1 MNTSNKGSG
10 GAQSNRKRDI
20 LASVV
25 VFLVALPLCMGIAI
39 ACGVPPALGLITG
52 IVGGLVAGS
61 LSGCPLQVSGPAAGL
76 TVLVYELVTTHG
88 LSALGIVVLL
98 AGLIQL
104 AAGFLKLGRWFR
116 AVSPA
121 VIKGMLAG
129 IGVLIVASQFH
140 VMFDSAPRSS
150 GLANII
156 SIPVEV
162 WNAVTGVGGSGH
174 MWAGIIG
181 LITLV
186 VIVLWKKL
194 GLEKLLHMP
203 GHLPAIVVATLAAT
217 FFSLPVAKV
226 NVPANLIEAMSFPTM
241 SSLGS
246 LLEARVLLAALT
258 LALIAS
264 AETLLSATAVDQM
277 HQGPRTNYNKE
288 LMSQGIG
295 NMLCGF
301 FGALPMTGVI
311 ARSTVNV
318 QAGGTSRLSTALHG
332 VWILLVVMLLP
343 FVLAMIPIASLA
355 ALLVYT
361 GFHLVDLKVIRE
373 LKRFGTTQLLIY
385 AATVGTIVAIDLLT
399 GVLIGFTL
407 SLVKLVWTMSQIDI
421 HVKEDAASA
430 RHVLTLR
437 GTATFLALPQ
447 LAEVLDE
454 VPAGA
459 ELHVKFDQLVH
470 IDHACIDL
478 LERFAKRHQ
487 DAGGKVVIDWTEL
500 LDRFQSPATNIDL

>member
-1 MNTSNKGSG
+1 MNTSNKGSS
-10 GAQSNRKRDI
+10 GAPINRKRDI
-20 LASVV
+20 LASMV

-76 TVLVYELVTTHG
+76 TVLVYDLVTSHG
-88 LSALGIVVLL
+88 LPVLGVVVLL
-98 AGLIQL
+98 GGAIQL
-104 AAGFLKLGRWFR
+104 AAGLLKLGRWFR

-129 IGVLIVASQFH
+129 IGVLICASQFH
-140 VMFDSAPRSS
+140 VMFDAAPRSS
-150 GLANII
+150 GLANLI
-156 SIPVEV
+156 SIPLEV
-162 WNAVTGVGGSGH
+162 WHAITGVGGPSH
-174 MWAGIIG
+174 MWAGVIG
-181 LITLV
+181 LVTLTV
-186 VIVLWKKL
+186 MLLWKKL

-203 GHLPAIVVATLAAT
+203 GHLPAIVVATLVTT

-226 NVPANLIEAMSFPTM
+226 NVPANLIDAMMFPTLD
-241 SSLGS
+241 SLGG

-264 AETLLSATAVDQM
+264 AETLLSANAVEQM
-277 HQGPRTNYNKE
+277 HQGARTNYNKE
-288 LMSQGIG
+288 LVSQGVG
-295 NMLCGF
+295 NMLCGI

-318 QAGGTSRLSTALHG
+318 QAGATSRLSTMLHG
-332 VWILLVVMLLP
+332 VWLLLVVVALP
-343 FVLAMIPIASLA
+343 FVLAMIPVASLA

-361 GFHLVDLKVIRE
+361 GFHLVDTKVIRE
-373 LKRFGTTQLLIY
+373 LKRFGTTQMLIY
-385 AATVGTIVAIDLLT
+385 FATLGTIVAVDLLT
-399 GVLIGFTL
+399 GVLIGFLL
-407 SLVKLVWTMSQIDI
+407 SLVKLVLTMSQIDI
-421 HVKEDAASA
+421 KVTEDKASG
-430 RHVLTLR
+430 RHLLTLR

-447 LAEVLDE
+447 LAEALE
-454 VPAGA
+454 QVPSGA

-470 IDHACIDL
+470 IDHSCIDL
-478 LERFAKRHQ
+478 LERFDKRHQ
-487 DAGGKVVIDWTEL
+487 ASGGKVVIDWTEL